1 MEQSDALDPDEDTS
15 RPIDRRSEQS
25 PPDSDAAQRGKI
37 PPLDLVTHSPK
48 ARSEPEAEPESDHD
62 TKDPKK
68 RVYDHGRRVDSGMQ
82 KIATSWKISK
92 EEVKE
97 KFGRSPSREII
108 DLACKFSNC
117 VPFDV
122 AWPRL
127 KTAQAQRRDRNP
139 KALNEAAVKHT
150 RRRATWVPMDFK
162 RAMEESGVFHYNG
175 SSDTAVQGDHS
186 QHEQR
191 KTRIK
196 LPRTATRS
204 AKSRLQNTDSKNT
217 QTCISAELPEK
228 ASSSQPPHSAA
239 PKTKTPRK
247 RTFSHSS
254 LASSTPE
261 SPSIYVKQRF
271 TPAPGVVTTDALFS
285 DGESPS
291 QRLETPSL
299 SQSDAKDGLEP
310 CQSLHEAAKHSD
322 TGQTIDVNEGAADTQ
337 TSEVIII
344 GDDEDNCSDTHER
357 QEIPPDA
364 LCTLAPDTWLNDKAV
379 FFTLLLIVRAVADTY
394 IVIDPILSKPESTS
408 PIPTKPHMTVLAPIN
423 LPNTAPVGMPRND
436 HWILAVLY
444 GAENRVGV
452 YDSLINPDNTKTVR
466 LAIEGLIHRLFPTA
480 VLSNWNIANQ
490 PTPSQSN
497 SDDCGVVVLVVAL
510 HLVSG
515 RSPPAL
521 PINGQLWR
529 RLFSALRDKGGNP
542 AAWVQEEIR
551 RSSLAFSLTAPTTS
565 QPDSVLEFL
574 GKYQAHLQ
582 NTSQQSSQLK
592 NIQETTSQAASIA
605 NELHI
610 SALRSREILTSQIA
624 KVEENIS
631 MQKEEPLHFAKL
643 LSLDNLTDHIGQQI
657 LDLSQQ
663 QLTKLRCSRNQCE
676 ESVNALSCMMNY
688 ATHMNKAI
696 QVHLKRLDEMRRIG
710 DGLEGLLAGASGLP
724 LS

>member
-15 RPIDRRSEQS
+15 PPIDRRSEQS

-48 ARSEPEAEPESDHD
+48 ARSELEAEPKSDHD
-62 TKDPKK
+62 TKDPRK

-82 KIATSWKISK
+82 KIATSWNISK
-92 EEVKE
+92 EEVEE
-97 KFGRSPSREII
+97 KFGRSPSRQII
-108 DLACKFSNC
+108 ELACKFSDC

-150 RRRATWVPMDFK
+150 RRRAKWVPRDFE
-162 RAMEESGVFHYNG
+162 RAMEESGVLHCDG

-186 QHEQR
+186 KDEQR

-196 LPRTATRS
+196 HPRTTRS
-204 AKSRLQNTDSKNT
+204 TESKLQNTHSKNA
-217 QTCISAELPEK
+217 QTCISAELLEQ
-228 ASSSQPPHSAA
+228 ASSSQPLHRAA
-239 PKTKTPRK
+239 SKTKSSRK

-291 QRLETPSL
+291 QRLETPTL

-310 CQSLHEAAKHSD
+310 CQSLQETAKHSD
-322 TGQTIDVNEGAADTQ
+322 TGQTIDVDEGAADTQ
-337 TSEVIII
+337 MNEVIII
-344 GDDEDNCSDTHER
+344 GDDDEDNCSDTHER

-444 GAENRVGV
+444 GAENRVDV

-466 LAIEGLIHRLFPTA
+466 LSIEGLIHRLFPTA
-480 VLSNWNIANQ
+480 VLSNWNTENQ

-497 SDDCGVVVLVVAL
+497 FDDCGVVVLVVAL

-529 RLFSALRDKGGNP
+529 RLFSALRDEGGDP

-551 RSSLAFSLTAPTTS
+551 RSSLAFSLSVPTTS

-592 NIQETTSQAASIA
+592 DIQETTSQAASIA

-610 SALRSREILTSQIA
+610 SALRSREVLTSQIA

-663 QLTKLRCSRNQCE
+663 QLTKIRCSQNQYE
-676 ESVNALSCMMNY
+676 ESVNGLSYMMNY

-710 DGLEGLLAGASGLP
+710 DGLEGLLAGASELP
-724 LS
+724 RS